1 MLLPLGSTA
10 DGPRPAWLGGCIR
23 IKPGRMIED
32 LIKGHVKAFNA
43 RDPGALMAGFAD
55 DAVWITGK
63 TTARGRAEFADLFAG
78 AMKGLLPTL
87 AIQNL
92 IAGEGQAAAQLVEV
106 FTFEGAERTD
116 HIAGFY
122 VIKQGRI
129 AAAKIYREGS
139 ALRTRCPPPP
149 AGR

>member
-1 MLLPLGSTA
+1 
-10 DGPRPAWLGGCIR
+10 
-23 IKPGRMIED
+23 MIED

-43 RDPGALMAGFAD
+43 RDLEALMAGFAD
-55 DAVWITGK
+55 DAVWITGQ
-63 TTARGRAEFADLFAG
+63 TTARGRAELADLFAG
-78 AMKGLLPTL
+78 AMRGLLPTL

-129 AAAKIYREGS
+129 ASAKIYREGS
-139 ALRTRCPPPP
+139 ADVAAAA
-149 AGR
+149 AGAR

>member
-1 MLLPLGSTA
+1 V
-10 DGPRPAWLGGCIR
+10 
-23 IKPGRMIED
+23 IED
-32 LIKGHVKAFNA
+32 LINAHVDAFNA
-43 RDPGALMAGFAD
+43 RDLEALMAGFAD
-55 DAVWITGK
+55 DAVWVTGQ
-63 TTARGRAEFADLFAG
+63 TTARGRAELAGLFAG

-87 AIQNL
+87 TIQNL

-106 FTFEGAERTD
+106 FTFEGAEHTD

-139 ALRTRCPPPP
+139 ADVAARDAR
-149 AGR
+149 